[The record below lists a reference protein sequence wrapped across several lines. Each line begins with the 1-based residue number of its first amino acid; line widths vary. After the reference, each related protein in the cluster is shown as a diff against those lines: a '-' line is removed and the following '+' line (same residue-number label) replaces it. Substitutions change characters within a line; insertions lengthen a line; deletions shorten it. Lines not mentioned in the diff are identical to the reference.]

1 MFVKVPDMSDWAIH
15 LFVLGLGIS
24 VMLGLSRAL
33 RRVARR
39 RSLTQDD
46 VVLVDS
52 ITQNVAQGV
61 YVVLSITFALV
72 LATANGVSDNVITE
86 AGQIKSLDQ
95 LLAFEATPQSEQA
108 RIVLRSYTQSIIED
122 EWPQLPYKNG
132 STATKLKLDA
142 LLSSIQN
149 LRPESIQQFV
159 LLPEIV
165 RATQALDR
173 SRDKRI
179 VDSQSALPGLFWFIS
194 GISILGLIVVSALR
208 LMEATWPSVV
218 VNVVQLM
225 MVGALFS
232 ALMILNAPF
241 SGSTR
246 TSPDAIVHALQMLN
260 SAHGPK

>member
-1 MFVKVPDMSDWAIH
+1 MKVPDMSDWTIH
-15 LFVLGLGIS
+15 LVILGLGIS

-33 RRVARR
+33 RRVARG

-61 YVVLSITFALV
+61 YVVLSILFALV
-72 LATANGVSDNVITE
+72 LATANGVGDNVITE
-86 AGQIKSLDQ
+86 AGQIQSLDQ

-108 RIVLRSYTQSIIED
+108 RIVLRSYTQSIVED
-122 EWPQLPYKNG
+122 EWPQLPDKHG
-132 STATKLKLDA
+132 STATKVKLDA
-142 LLSSIQN
+142 LLGSIQN
-149 LRPESIQQFV
+149 LRPESIQQV
-159 LLPEIV
+159 ALLPEIV
-165 RATQALDR
+165 RTTQALDR
-173 SRDKRI
+173 SRDKRLLN
-179 VDSQSALPGLFWFIS
+179 SQSVLPSLFWFVS
-194 GISILGLIVVSALR
+194 GISILGLIIVSALR

-218 VNVVQLM
+218 VHVVQLM

-246 TSPDAIVHALQMLN
+246 TSPDAIVHILQALKG
-260 SAHGPK
+260 SRP